1 MTEAQAI
8 EAIIAAWSAG
18 WTSRRPGV
26 YWTTENEVGEAA
38 ATWARVS
45 VRPSASVQASMGAPG
60 SRRFHR
66 FGTIAVQ
73 LFAPI
78 NAGDAALAGMVDD
91 VRAILEGASF
101 TTSGVAEPVKTFAAS
116 SDGRQ
121 TDGAWHMVMV
131 TTPYRYQQTR

>member
-1 MTEAQAI
+1 MTEVQAV
-8 EAIIAAWSAG
+8 EAIMQAWKAG
-18 WTSRRPGV
+18 WEARQPGV
-26 YWTTENEVGEAA
+26 YWTSENEVGDSA
-38 ATWARVS
+38 ATWARIS
-45 VRPSASVQASMGAPG
+45 VRPSASAQASMGAPG

-78 NAGDAALAGMVDD
+78 NAGDAALSGMVDD
-91 VRAILEGASF
+91 VRAVLEGASF
-101 TTSGVAEPVKTFAAS
+101 TVAGVAEPVKTFAAS

-131 TTPYRYQQTR
+131 TVPWRYQNTR